1 MIKDITYYQHCIEWQ
16 IFDRKSIKI
25 ALKDLAILLCAFANA
40 DGGDVVIGIED
51 NGEITGVDNAMR
63 KVNELQRVALDYC
76 VPSIQSTSQL
86 LPVIDSKGGDN
97 HILLIHVQPS
107 MLVHATQADD
117 VYYRVGD
124 KSKRLTFD
132 QRSQLVFAKGNRYFE
147 DTPIINATLE
157 DLDNN
162 KISAYCEKLGYD
174 KGVDCFIHE
183 NGFISKQVDYKGVM
197 QEYPTSAAIL
207 LFGKN
212 PQLYFQR
219 AQVRVLRYN
228 GDEEH
233 FGSQMNLIKDKTFVG
248 TIDEVALRAI
258 DFVSTQIEEHTFLG
272 KDGQFVTIP
281 QYPEFCWT
289 EMIVNAITHR
299 DYSILG
305 TDIQVK
311 LFDNHF
317 MVESPGILP
326 GMVRINNIREMHFS
340 RNPKIARF
348 MQTMGLVKE
357 LGEGVDRIYREM
369 AAVGNPEP
377 HYEMND
383 CVVRAHLYQPTFV
396 SETEKFAPE
405 VEKFAPEIE
414 KFAPI
419 YANRFDKTIATL
431 YVKKAYREK
440 AANDCWK
447 IVQTMIV
454 DGAVSAVRL
463 SECTGLSL
471 RTVKKHIKSMQQA
484 GIVTYVRKE
493 GLWKV
498 LLEKINN

>member
-1 MIKDITYYQHCIEWQ
+1 
-16 IFDRKSIKI
+16 
-25 ALKDLAILLCAFANA
+25 
-40 DGGDVVIGIED
+40 
-51 NGEITGVDNAMR
+51 
-63 KVNELQRVALDYC
+63 
-76 VPSIQSTSQL
+76 
-86 LPVIDSKGGDN
+86 
-97 HILLIHVQPS
+97 
-107 MLVHATQADD
+107 
-117 VYYRVGD
+117 
-124 KSKRLTFD
+124 
-132 QRSQLVFAKGNRYFE
+132 
-147 DTPIINATLE
+147 
-157 DLDNN
+157 
-162 KISAYCEKLGYD
+162 
-174 KGVDCFIHE
+174 
-183 NGFISKQVDYKGVM
+183 M

-219 AQVRVLRYN
+219 AQVRVLRYD
-228 GDEEH
+228 GDEEC
-233 FGSQMNLIKDKTFVG
+233 FGAQMNLIKDKTFVG
-248 TIDEVALRAI
+248 TIDEVALKTI
-258 DFVSTQIEEHTFLG
+258 EFVSTQIEEHTFLG
-272 KDGQFVTIP
+272 KDSQFVTIP

-340 RNPKIARF
+340 RNPKIAHF
-348 MQTMGLVKE
+348 MQVMGLVKE

-369 AAVGNPEP
+369 AAVGSPEP
-377 HYEMND
+377 HYEMSD
-383 CVVRAHLYQPTFV
+383 CIVRAHLYQSTFAL
-396 SETEKFAPE
+396 EMKKFAPE
-405 VEKFAPEIE
+405 IGKFAPEIGKFAPEIE

-419 YANRFDKTIATL
+419 YATRFDKMIAPL

-454 DGAVSAVRL
+454 DGAVSAARL

-471 RTVKKHIKSMQQA
+471 RTIKKHIKSMQQA